1 MTRRPGHRGTETSPR
16 CPAAWRTTPSE
27 TPPARTRTSSNGS
40 KSRTETRRC
49 SFATAS
55 SWSRFP
61 GTTSTHRATSQARPS
76 PSTAQNTSAAS
87 SQAAATEG
95 MATPMRA
102 ERPLITSGTGSS
114 PARRSSRASRPQSPP
129 TWTQAK
135 TRPTSTA
142 RITSFGIGFMCI
154 PGARKS
160 MQATRR
166 TVRAVGTT
174 RPASG
179 IGATRPI
186 GTRPSVSAPS
196 LKS

>member
-1 MTRRPGHRGTETSPR
+1 MATFPR

-27 TPPARTRTSSNGS
+27 IPPARTRTSSNGS

-61 GTTSTHRATSQARPS
+61 GTTSTHRAISQARPS

-87 SQAAATEG
+87 SQAAATT
-95 MATPMRA
+95 ATETPTRA

-114 PARRSSRASRPQSPP
+114 PARRSSRASRPRSLP
-129 TWTQAK
+129 TWITTR

-142 RITSFGIGFMCI
+142 HITSFGIGFMCI

-160 MQATRR
+160 MRIMRR
-166 TVRAVGTT
+166 TACTVGAA
-174 RPASG
+174 RPASS
-179 IGATRPI
+179 I
-186 GTRPSVSAPS
+186 GTRPALGTWASVSAPS

>member
-1 MTRRPGHRGTETSPR
+1 MATFPR

-27 TPPARTRTSSNGS
+27 IPPARTRTSSNGS

-61 GTTSTHRATSQARPS
+61 GTTSTHRAISQARPS

-87 SQAAATEG
+87 SQAAATT
-95 MATPMRA
+95 ATETPTRA

-114 PARRSSRASRPQSPP
+114 PARRSSRASRPRSLP
-129 TWTQAK
+129 TWITTR

-142 RITSFGIGFMCI
+142 HITSFGIGFMCI

-160 MQATRR
+160 MRIMRR
-166 TVRAVGTT
+166 PVRFAGAL

-179 IGATRPI
+179 TASMLRTPVRA
-186 GTRPSVSAPS
+186 SVSAPS

>member
-1 MTRRPGHRGTETSPR
+1 MATSPR

-27 TPPARTRTSSNGS
+27 IPPARTRTRSNGS

-61 GTTSTHRATSQARPS
+61 GTTSTHRAISQARPS

-87 SQAAATEG
+87 SQAAATT
-95 MATPMRA
+95 ATETPTRA

-114 PARRSSRASRPQSPP
+114 PARRSSRASRPRSPP
-129 TWTQAK
+129 IWTQTK

-142 RITSFGIGFMCI
+142 HITSFGIGFTCI

-160 MQATRR
+160 MHATRR
-166 TVRAVGTT
+166 TARSVGTI
-174 RPASG
+174 RPATG
-179 IGATRPI
+179 IGATRPR
-186 GTRPSVSAPS
+186 GSRTSVSAPS

>member
-1 MTRRPGHRGTETSPR
+1 MTRRPARLVMVTSPR

-55 SWSRFP
+55 FWSRFP
-61 GTTSTHRATSQARPS
+61 GTTSTHRATSQVRPS
-76 PSTAQNTSAAS
+76 PSTAQNTSVVS
-87 SQAAATEG
+87 SRAAATEG

-114 PARRSSRASRPQSPP
+114 PARRSSRASRPRSPP
-129 TWTQAK
+129 TWTQTK

-142 RITSFGIGFMCI
+142 RITSFGIGFTSI
-154 PGARKS
+154 PGAKKS
-160 MQATRR
+160 MQAMRR
-166 TVRAVGTT
+166 PVRPVGTT
-174 RPASG
+174 RPATG
-179 IGATRPI
+179 LGTTRPV
-186 GTRPSVSAPS
+186 GTRTSVSAPS

>member
-1 MTRRPGHRGTETSPR
+1 MTRRPARLVMATSPR

-27 TPPARTRTSSNGS
+27 TPPARTRTSSSGS

-55 SWSRFP
+55 FWSRFP

-76 PSTAQNTSAAS
+76 PLTAQNTSVAFSQVAAIT
-87 SQAAATEG
+87 ATE
-95 MATPMRA
+95 TPTRA

-114 PARRSSRASRPQSPP
+114 PARRSSRASRPRSLP
-129 TWTQAK
+129 TWITTR

-160 MQATRR
+160 MRIMRR
-166 TVRAVGTT
+166 AVRTVGTT
-174 RPASG
+174 RPATG
-179 IGATRPI
+179 IGTTRPL
-186 GTRPSVSAPS
+186 GTRTSVSAPS